1 MKLLTYSSKK
11 VKRDRSNV
19 SNRCVVM
26 HNKPDRQV
34 LSSGAVGHAGA
45 LGNMSSNLACMM
57 MF

>member
-34 LSSGAVGHAGA
+34 LSGGAVCHAGA
-45 LGNMSSNLACMM
+45 LGNMSFESGM

>member
-1 MKLLTYSSKK
+1 MKLLTHSSNK

-26 HNKPDRQV
+26 HYKPDV
-34 LSSGAVGHAGA
+34 LSCGAVGHAGA

-57 MF
+57 F